1 MTDLEFLESEL
12 DRITKEWNIIK
23 NLNLDP
29 IEKGDK
35 QLEFNEKSI
44 EINKQIALIKSGM
57 SAQQQ
62 YNKNYIII
70 GTLAI
75 ITFIIIK
82 GKKKWRNPKNLNFQ
96 KSPQKK
102 HPLKL

>member
-82 GKKKWRNPKNLNFQ
+82 GKKK
-96 KSPQKK
+96 
-102 HPLKL
+102 